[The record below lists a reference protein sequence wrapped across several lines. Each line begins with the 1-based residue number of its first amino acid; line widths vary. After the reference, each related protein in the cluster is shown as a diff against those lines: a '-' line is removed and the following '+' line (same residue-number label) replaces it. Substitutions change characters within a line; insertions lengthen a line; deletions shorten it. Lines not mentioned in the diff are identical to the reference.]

1 MNITDTVDPLSA
13 LRDIHLPD
21 PVSWWPLA
29 TGWWILIGLAAVT
42 ILRMALIDRQ
52 RRRLRASALA
62 EVDRLAE
69 NCRQGSNSSHLAT
82 GLSVLLR
89 RVALVRFPDDEVAA
103 LHGDAWTNFLSRTSG
118 RPKTMVAVADGLE
131 HSLYAPPSP
140 IEREQG
146 DSWIDASRSWIR
158 RNT

>member
-1 MNITDTVDPLSA
+1 MNITDTIDPLSA

-21 PVSWWPLA
+21 PISWWPLA
-29 TGWWILIGLAAVT
+29 AGWWVLIGLALLVV
-42 ILRMALIDRQ
+42 LRAALMDRR

-62 EVDRLAE
+62 EIDRLAE
-69 NCRQGSNSSHLAT
+69 HCRQGSDTSRLAT

-89 RVALVRFPDDEVAA
+89 RVALVRFPNEEIAA
-103 LHGDAWTNFLSRTSG
+103 LHGDAWTAFLGRTSK
-118 RPKTMVAVADGLE
+118 RPETMVAVADGLE

-140 IEREQG
+140 VELRQG
-146 DSWIDASRSWIR
+146 DSWIGAARSWIR